1 MLDKT
6 WKRLPLFA
14 LLSFVLISWTDK
26 NPTLFRLLPPMQ
38 TGVNFKNIITEN
50 DKLNIL
56 NEAYIYN
63 GGGVGIGDF
72 NNDGLADI
80 YFSGNMVSNKLYLN
94 KGALKFSDVTDA
106 SEVSGEGRWCTG
118 V

>member
-1 MLDKT
+1 MLYDPL
-6 WKRLPLFA
+6 RRFLLSALFA
-14 LLSFVLISWTDK
+14 LVLISWTDK

-72 NNDGLADI
+72 NNDG
-80 YFSGNMVSNKLYLN
+80 
-94 KGALKFSDVTDA
+94 
-106 SEVSGEGRWCTG
+106 
-118 V
+118 